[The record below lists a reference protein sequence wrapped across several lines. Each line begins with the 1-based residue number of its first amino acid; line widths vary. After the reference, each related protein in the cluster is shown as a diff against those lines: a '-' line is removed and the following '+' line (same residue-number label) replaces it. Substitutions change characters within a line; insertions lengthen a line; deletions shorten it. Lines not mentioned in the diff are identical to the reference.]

1 MIGFRKISLTIALVS
16 PLLLAG
22 CVGVGYSVD
31 DYAYVDTY
39 PYGVVTPSLVT
50 PSIAVVGG
58 GWGDGYYSDWDG
70 RWGGWDG
77 WGGGG
82 RHWHGHHGHHM
93 GHHGHHMGHHEGG
106 HHRR

>member
-58 GWGDGYYSDWDG
+58 GWG
-70 RWGGWDG
+70 
-77 WGGGG
+77 GGG